1 MYTIQGLRAFVAVCQ
16 YGSVTA
22 AADAIHRTQPQV
34 SRLIS
39 ELEAEVGFALFV
51 REGRRLTAT
60 MRGIRFFEEARRAL
74 ASFDDIE
81 RFARELRVEKDAPV
95 RILAPP
101 HAVHTVIP
109 PAIARLRKQRPE
121 LHVQIEILVRSS
133 IGTWS
138 AYRPFDLGIAALPFD
153 LPWIRKEP
161 LARTKMMLL
170 VPDDHPL
177 AEVQCISAADTQKYP
192 LIALQPSAFARQQM
206 EEQFKIFGIAPDI
219 VCETQSIMSACQMVA
234 HGIGLTPV
242 DPLLMTAV
250 GLKGM
255 KAVEWEIPI
264 YIEYCLFRPISGTT
278 SELVGKFSSTLHEVV
293 REICE
298 GASGR
303 FIKKLTLDAS
313 AAELAKHTN

>member
-16 YGSVTA
+16 QGSVTA
-22 AADAIHRTQPQV
+22 AAEAIHRTQPQV

-39 ELEAEVGFALFV
+39 ELEADLGFALFV
-51 REGRRLTAT
+51 REGRRITPT
-60 MRGIRFFEEARRAL
+60 IRGVRFFEEARRTL

-81 RFARELRVEKDAPV
+81 RVVSELRVEKDAPV

-109 PAIARLRKQRPE
+109 PAIARVRKKHPE
-121 LHVQIEILVRSS
+121 LHVQVEIITRSS

-138 AYRPFDLGIAALPFD
+138 AYRPFDIGIAALPFD

-161 LARTKMMLL
+161 LARTKMLLL
-170 VPDDHPL
+170 VPAKHPL
-177 AEVQCISAADTQKYP
+177 ASVERVSAADTAKYP
-192 LIALQPSAFARQQM
+192 LVALQPAAFARQQM
-206 EEQFKIFGIAPDI
+206 EEQFQLFGITPDI
-219 VCETQSIMSACQMVA
+219 VCETESVMSACQMVA

-250 GLKGM
+250 GLTGV

-264 YIEYCLFRPISGTT
+264 YLEYCLFRPVSGAT
-278 SELVGKFSSTLHEVV
+278 SELVGKFRSALHEVV
-293 REICE
+293 SEICG
-298 GASGR
+298 GAAGR
-303 FIKKLTLDAS
+303 SIKRLP
-313 AAELAKHTN
+313 AAE

>member
-16 YGSVTA
+16 HGSVTA

-81 RFARELRVEKDAPV
+81 RFARDLRVEKDAPV

-177 AEVQCISAADTQKYP
+177 A
-192 LIALQPSAFARQQM
+192 
-206 EEQFKIFGIAPDI
+206 EQFKIFGIAPDI

>member
-22 AADAIHRTQPQV
+22 AADAIRRTQPQV

-51 REGRRLTAT
+51 REGPPTHSNNARYSLFLRRHA
-60 MRGIRFFEEARRAL
+60 ARLHRSMISNALRANSAL
-74 ASFDDIE
+74 KRTRRS
-81 RFARELRVEKDAPV
+81 VC
-95 RILAPP
+95 LAPP

-153 LPWIRKEP
+153 LPSIRKEP

-170 VPDDHPL
+170 VRT
-177 AEVQCISAADTQKYP
+177 IIRWQKFNAYP
-192 LIALQPSAFARQQM
+192 LLI
-206 EEQFKIFGIAPDI
+206 
-219 VCETQSIMSACQMVA
+219 
-234 HGIGLTPV
+234 
-242 DPLLMTAV
+242 
-250 GLKGM
+250 LKN
-255 KAVEWEIPI
+255 I
-264 YIEYCLFRPISGTT
+264 
-278 SELVGKFSSTLHEVV
+278 H
-293 REICE
+293 
-298 GASGR
+298 
-303 FIKKLTLDAS
+303 
-313 AAELAKHTN
+313 